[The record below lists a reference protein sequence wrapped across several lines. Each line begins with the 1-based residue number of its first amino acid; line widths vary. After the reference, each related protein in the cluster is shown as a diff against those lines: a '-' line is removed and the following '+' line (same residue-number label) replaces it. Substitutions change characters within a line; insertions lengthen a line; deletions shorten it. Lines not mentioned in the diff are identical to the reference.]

1 MKTTRREMLI
11 QTSALTAMGATA
23 GMLSTASHTQ
33 AADSSAATVSS
44 ELRYCLNTSTIRGQK
59 LSIEK
64 EVDLVAAA
72 GYSGIEPWIRELD
85 AFKKGGGK
93 LADLKKQ
100 LDDHGLK
107 VESAI
112 GFANWIVDDD
122 AKRKAGLEQLKRDMD
137 MLRQI
142 GGTRIAAPPVGA
154 TDAQVNLDRAA
165 ERYAAALKVGKE
177 VGVIPLVELWGFS
190 KSLHRLGELMY
201 VAVECGDPDAAL
213 LLDVYH
219 IYKGGSDFK
228 GLQLVDG
235 SAVKVLHM
243 NDYPD
248 IERTKIGDKDRVYP
262 GDGTGPVT
270 EVLHSL
276 TKTGFQGVLSL
287 ELFNPT
293 YWKQDPAVVLK
304 KGLDSMKAAV
314 AKLKSQ

>member
-1 MKTTRREMLI
+1 MKTTRREMLL
-11 QTSALTAMGATA
+11 QTGAIGLAAGMGAFPA
-23 GMLSTASHTQ
+23 NAASAAASH
-33 AADSSAATVSS
+33 ADSLSF
-44 ELRYCLNTSTIRGQK
+44 CLNTSTIRGQK
-59 LSIEK
+59 LPIDK
-64 EVDLVAAA
+64 EIDLVAKT
-72 GYSGIEPWIRELD
+72 GYSGIEPWIRELQQ
-85 AFKKGGGK
+85 FKESGGK

-100 LDDHGLK
+100 LEDHGVK

-122 AKRKAGLEQLKRDMD
+122 AKRKQGLESLKRDMD
-137 MLRQI
+137 LLRQI

-154 TDAQVNLDRAA
+154 TDKPVNLDRAA
-165 ERYAAALKVGKE
+165 ERYAEALKVGKSQ
-177 VGVIPLVELWGFS
+177 GVLPLIELWGFS

-228 GLQLVDG
+228 GLKLVDG

-248 IERTKIGDKDRVYP
+248 MDRATIGDKDRVYP
-262 GDGTGPVT
+262 GDGVGPVT
-270 EVLHSL
+270 EVLNSL
-276 TKTGFQGVLSL
+276 VATGFQGVLSL

-293 YWKQDPAVVLK
+293 YWKQDPTEVLK
-304 KGLDSMKAAV
+304 RGLASMKEAV
-314 AKLKSQ
+314 GKMSA

>member
-1 MKTTRREMLI
+1 MKTTRREMLTH
-11 QTSALTAMGATA
+11 TSALTAASVLATA
-23 GMLSTASHTQ
+23 LPSQ
-33 AADSSAATVSS
+33 AASTNDATVSS
-44 ELRYCLNTSTIRGQK
+44 ELRYCLNTSTIRGQE

-72 GYSGIEPWIRELD
+72 GYSGIEPWIRKLD
-85 AFKKGGGK
+85 AFRKGGGK
-93 LADLKKQ
+93 LADLKKR
-100 LDDHGLK
+100 LDDHGLQ

-137 MLRQI
+137 TLRQI
-142 GGTRIAAPPVGA
+142 GGTRIAAPPAGA
-154 TDAQVNLDRAA
+154 TNKQVNLDRAA
-165 ERYAAALKVGKE
+165 ERYAAALKVGNE
-177 VGVIPLVELWGFS
+177 MGVTPLVELWGFS

-201 VAVECGDPDAAL
+201 VAVECGDPAAAL

-243 NDYPD
+243 NDYPAID
-248 IERTKIGDKDRVYP
+248 RDKIADKDRVYP
-262 GDGTGPVT
+262 GDGVGPVT
-270 EVLHSL
+270 EVLQTL
-276 TKTGFQGVLSL
+276 TKTGFRGVLSL

-293 YWKQDPAVVLK
+293 YWKQDPAAVLK

-314 AKLKSQ
+314 AKLSG